1 MHHLISLRLEFCP
14 QSRTEAHEPMQL
26 LFQSAVDDKIMQ
38 VILHIQLGSNI
49 NEQTSMSHAGGAE
62 FGGI

>member
-1 MHHLISLRLEFCP
+1 
-14 QSRTEAHEPMQL
+14 MQL
-26 LFQSAVDDKIMQ
+26 IFQSAVEDKIMQ

>member
-1 MHHLISLRLEFCP
+1 M
-14 QSRTEAHEPMQL
+14 QSTGWLTPL
-26 LFQSAVDDKIMQ
+26 LFQIAVEDKIMQ

-49 NEQTSMSHAGGAE
+49 NEQTSMSRAGGAE